1 MLISFDFPQF
11 KAPSST
17 LGKSSSRIVCV
28 REVDSMTGI
37 QIRLAEIIE
46 ALSKALDM
54 TEGQPEGHCIR
65 CCYIGTRIG
74 RAIGLNEDDL
84 RDLYYTLLLK
94 DLGCSSNAARICE
107 LYLANDLSFKHDFK
121 FVDGSLTQVLRFVIG
136 HTGMQAGLAERF
148 RGLLNILQNGGELS
162 TELIQTRCQRGAE
175 IARQMRFSE
184 GVAQGILG
192 LDEHWNGGGKP
203 DGTVGE
209 TIPLF
214 SRIALLAQVIDVFQ
228 VSGGPKSALKE
239 ITKRKG
245 DWFDPSLVDA
255 FVELSKETD
264 FWKAWASPD
273 LEAIVL
279 ASEPGQTA
287 VMADDDYLD
296 DIAAGFARVIDAK
309 SPYTSGHSD
318 RVALFTDLI
327 AEEMGVGGEAR
338 RLLRRAA
345 LLHDIGKLGVS
356 NSVLD
361 KPGKLDDEEWLQMRR
376 HSELSEHILATI
388 GAFSDAALIG
398 GAHHER
404 LDGKGYPRGLS
415 ANDIPMEVR
424 IVSTA
429 DVFDALTADRPYR
442 AAMPITKAIA
452 ILWEGAGQSHDPICI
467 EALERALAKTAMMHG
482 SASAQTAKAKER
494 PEEAA

>member
-1 MLISFDFPQF
+1 
-11 KAPSST
+11 
-17 LGKSSSRIVCV
+17 
-28 REVDSMTGI
+28 MTGI

-65 CCYIGTRIG
+65 CCYIGTHIG
-74 RAIGLNEDDL
+74 REIGLNEEQL

-107 LYLANDLSFKHDFK
+107 LYLADDLSFKRDFK
-121 FVDGSLTQVLRFVIG
+121 LVDGSLSQVLRFVIG
-136 HTGMQAGLAERF
+136 HTGMQARLAERF
-148 RGLLNILQNGGELS
+148 RGILNILQNGGTFA

-184 GVAQGILG
+184 SVAQGILG

-203 DGTVGE
+203 NGIAGE
-209 TIPLF
+209 ELPLF
-214 SRIALLAQVIDVFQ
+214 SRIALLAQVIDIFH
-228 VSGGPKSALKE
+228 VSGGRDSALQE

-245 DWFDPSLVDA
+245 EWFDPDLVET
-255 FVELSKETD
+255 FVQISARSG
-264 FWKAWASPD
+264 FWDVLGSPD

-279 ASEPGQTA
+279 ESEPGQQA
-287 VMADDDYLD
+287 IMADEDYLD
-296 DIAAGFARVIDAK
+296 DIAAGFAKVIDAK

-318 RVALFTDLI
+318 RVALFSDLI
-327 AEEMGVGGEAR
+327 AEEMGVDFDGR
-338 RLLRRAA
+338 RLLKRAA
-345 LLHDIGKLGVS
+345 LLHDIGKLGIS

-361 KPGKLDDEEWLQMRR
+361 KPGKLDEEEWGQMKR
-376 HSELSEHILATI
+376 HSEFSEQILSTI
-388 GAFSDAALIG
+388 GAFQSAAIIG

-404 LDGKGYPRGLS
+404 LDGKGYPRGLE
-415 ANDIPMEVR
+415 AQDISMDVR

-442 AAMPITKAIA
+442 AAMSIETALA
-452 ILWEGAGQSHDPICI
+452 ILREGAGTAHDPICI
-467 EALERALAKTAMMHG
+467 AALERALARTPLQQVA
-482 SASAQTAKAKER
+482 
-494 PEEAA
+494 